1 MNFEAFFAGCGLG
14 IVIVFLQLIFPQI
27 FLRIFLRIPPDPP
40 LGLEDLR
47 FPRHFRRAT
56 SCLKSP
62 FIEPVLADQMTF
74 AQMAVELGCT
84 VKEVE
89 EFGTEFFDQA
99 FAIRKRSVT

>member
-1 MNFEAFFAGCGLG
+1 
-14 IVIVFLQLIFPQI
+14 
-27 FLRIFLRIPPDPP
+27 
-40 LGLEDLR
+40 
-47 FPRHFRRAT
+47 
-56 SCLKSP
+56 
-62 FIEPVLADQMTF
+62 MTF